1 MEEPTQA
8 RQRQARDDREGI
20 PQDDGKGVPQDDG
33 EGVPQDDGE
42 DVPQDDSST
51 LITDSNRS
59 HWGQSLGR
67 LQEGRLQ
74 TDGTKTN

>member
-20 PQDDGKGVPQDDG
+20 PQDDGK
-33 EGVPQDDGE
+33 GVPQDDGE

>member
-33 EGVPQDDGE
+33 E

-51 LITDSNRS
+51 LITDSN
-59 HWGQSLGR
+59 QITLGAVPG
-67 LQEGRLQ
+67 ETPGRKAPNRWDQ
-74 TDGTKTN
+74 N

>member
-8 RQRQARDDREGI
+8 RQRQARDDTEGI
-20 PQDDGKGVPQDDG
+20 PQDDGK
-33 EGVPQDDGE
+33 GVPQDDGE

-59 HWGQSLGR
+59 RWGQSLGR